1 MMQEQSAD
9 MFKKIEFENGT
20 FLSEEDFK
28 HINGDMSFMPD
39 MCVIENFLVDED
51 TLDAAV
57 KYTPETETFVPTSP
71 IGPPET
77 ASFPGYLNFGVE
89 IKGSET
95 DKKKFMYSA
104 RLNRI
109 YVDMGVEFPVHFTWD
124 TRKQHALSPHVDL
137 YVRATV
143 VFSDDAQA
151 EKRVERCL
159 QHAHEPN
166 NPGDEA
172 IVRNVLRSARALG
185 TAGVHYCG
193 AARRP
198 DSWLSVLVRLPQPA
212 PHAYQFVCKNSCSSG
227 INRRNTAIVFTLEDH
242 LGQILGRQSVGAR
255 VCACLKRDMRRDED
269 ELGKGKRRLASAPA
283 LPGQP
288 GQPDTCKKVKI
299 EVPEADDELITLPKL
314 QIKGVKTVVTGLEV
328 MQRMMELS
336 GGEAARRKDQ
346 RAAEEYASCLASLTH
361 ALDNLKKSLARTQT
375 Q

>member
-1 MMQEQSAD
+1 MTTG
-9 MFKKIEFENGT
+9 K
-20 FLSEEDFK
+20 
-28 HINGDMSFMPD
+28 
-39 MCVIENFLVDED
+39 
-51 TLDAAV
+51 
-57 KYTPETETFVPTSP
+57 
-71 IGPPET
+71 
-77 ASFPGYLNFGVE
+77 
-89 IKGSET
+89 
-95 DKKKFMYSA
+95 YSA

-124 TRKQHALSPHVDL
+124 TRKQHALSPHAEL

-255 VCACLKRDMRRDED
+255 VCACLKRDLRRDEE
-269 ELGKGKRRLASAPA
+269 ELGKGKRRLTSAPA
-283 LPGQP
+283 PPPHQ
-288 GQPDTCKKVKI
+288 DTCKKVKI
-299 EVPEADDELITLPKL
+299 EVPETDEELITLPKL

-336 GGEAARRKDQ
+336 AGEAARRKDQ
-346 RAAEEYASCLASLTH
+346 RAADQYAGCLATLTH
-361 ALDNLKKSLARTQT
+361 AIDNLKKSLARDQT